1 MSKQNTSSKGF
12 APWRWLKRMFFGA
25 SKEYTLADER
35 YDSPGKL
42 AVKRFFRNPLAVI
55 ALTILVGMFLF
66 VFIGPIFAPV
76 DLTETGSEMLH
87 VNVRPTMSL
96 MKLPD
101 DMKDGAVDISS
112 RGTFTIGVSTDGNMY
127 TWGYY
132 THTKDPKLNPL
143 NIPEEVKNAK
153 IVHAAAGTDH
163 AVAISEDGHVYAW
176 GAYDNGQYGW
186 DGSMIASARKQ
197 PEELMGDNTID
208 ASQVRQLVA
217 GNQVTA
223 ILMEDGTIYAWG
235 NDGLNATNLSSVI
248 KHGKKESKLV
258 KLAFTNDGL
267 YGIDEDGNF
276 VPGKSSKFNTITIQ
290 DENGQNKVV
299 DIFEYIGDRKIVD
312 IAATGGAIALVTD
325 DGELIVAGM
334 KEATPVIPEGDTIK
348 HVSGGTR
355 HFTLVTEQG
364 RVYAWGQNFRKQCE
378 VPADLQE
385 AGAVDTVFSSGFQN
399 YAFKDGKFVEAWG
412 LKGYVFGTDDMGR
425 DVFNRLM
432 NGGKMTMTIGAVAVI
447 VSTIIGII
455 VGCISG
461 YFGGWV
467 DNLIM
472 RIVDV
477 FYCLPSMPII
487 IILGA
492 AMDAMRIDSWTR
504 MMYLMLILGF
514 LGWPGIARLVRG
526 QILSLRE
533 QEFMTAAE
541 ACGISAWHRIFR
553 HLIPNVIPQLIV
565 TCTMS
570 LGSTILT
577 EATLSFLGLG
587 VKYPFAS
594 WGNIINDVNNAYVMT
609 NYLFIWVPAGICL
622 LITVLGFNFVGDGLR
637 DAFDP
642 KMKR

>member
-143 NIPEEVKNAK
+143 NIPDEVKNAK

-186 DGSMIASARKQ
+186 EGSMIASARKQ

-299 DIFEYIGDRKIVD
+299 DIFEYIGNRKIVD

-325 DGELIVAGM
+325 DGADRRRYEGSYPRDSRGRHHQARVRRHPALYPCHRAGQSVRMGSELP
-334 KEATPVIPEGDTIK
+334 EAV
-348 HVSGGTR
+348 
-355 HFTLVTEQG
+355 
-364 RVYAWGQNFRKQCE
+364 
-378 VPADLQE
+378 
-385 AGAVDTVFSSGFQN
+385 
-399 YAFKDGKFVEAWG
+399 
-412 LKGYVFGTDDMGR
+412 
-425 DVFNRLM
+425 
-432 NGGKMTMTIGAVAVI
+432 
-447 VSTIIGII
+447 
-455 VGCISG
+455 
-461 YFGGWV
+461 
-467 DNLIM
+467 
-472 RIVDV
+472 
-477 FYCLPSMPII
+477 
-487 IILGA
+487 
-492 AMDAMRIDSWTR
+492 
-504 MMYLMLILGF
+504 
-514 LGWPGIARLVRG
+514 
-526 QILSLRE
+526 
-533 QEFMTAAE
+533 
-541 ACGISAWHRIFR
+541 
-553 HLIPNVIPQLIV
+553 
-565 TCTMS
+565 
-570 LGSTILT
+570 
-577 EATLSFLGLG
+577 
-587 VKYPFAS
+587 
-594 WGNIINDVNNAYVMT
+594 
-609 NYLFIWVPAGICL
+609 
-622 LITVLGFNFVGDGLR
+622 
-637 DAFDP
+637 
-642 KMKR
+642 

>member
-186 DGSMIASARKQ
+186 EGSMIASARKQ

-290 DENGQNKVV
+290 DENGQKMSKSRGNVINPDDVFPTLQKVFNA
-299 DIFEYIGDRKIVD
+299 DGP
-312 IAATGGAIALVTD
+312 ALVNIMTD
-325 DGELIVAGM
+325 PNALAMPPKIEFSQMLGFAQTMYKLMMEGRS
-334 KEATPVIPEGDTIK
+334 KEVLDTIDTNLK
-348 HVSGGTR
+348 H
-355 HFTLVTEQG
+355 
-364 RVYAWGQNFRKQCE
+364 WK
-378 VPADLQE
+378 
-385 AGAVDTVFSSGFQN
+385 
-399 YAFKDGKFVEAWG
+399 
-412 LKGYVFGTDDMGR
+412 
-425 DVFNRLM
+425 DVF
-432 NGGKMTMTIGAVAVI
+432 
-447 VSTIIGII
+447 
-455 VGCISG
+455 
-461 YFGGWV
+461 
-467 DNLIM
+467 
-472 RIVDV
+472 
-477 FYCLPSMPII
+477 
-487 IILGA
+487 
-492 AMDAMRIDSWTR
+492 
-504 MMYLMLILGF
+504 
-514 LGWPGIARLVRG
+514 
-526 QILSLRE
+526 
-533 QEFMTAAE
+533 
-541 ACGISAWHRIFR
+541 
-553 HLIPNVIPQLIV
+553 
-565 TCTMS
+565 
-570 LGSTILT
+570 
-577 EATLSFLGLG
+577 
-587 VKYPFAS
+587 
-594 WGNIINDVNNAYVMT
+594 
-609 NYLFIWVPAGICL
+609 
-622 LITVLGFNFVGDGLR
+622 
-637 DAFDP
+637 
-642 KMKR
+642 

>member
-112 RGTFTIGVSTDGNMY
+112 RGTFTIGVSTGGNMY

-143 NIPEEVKNAK
+143 NIPDEVKNAK

-235 NDGLNATNLSSVI
+235 NDGGFVDA
-248 KHGKKESKLV
+248 
-258 KLAFTNDGL
+258 
-267 YGIDEDGNF
+267 DGNWIGF
-276 VPGKSSKFNTITIQ
+276 DADMAKAFAESLGVTAEFQLIEW
-290 DENGQNKVV
+290 DNKVMELDGKTIDV
-299 DIFEYIGDRKIVD
+299 VWNGMTLTDEVISAMSCSNAYCNNAQVVVLPAD
-312 IAATGGAIALVTD
+312 IAADYPDVESMASLNFAVESGSFGQAQAEANGFTFTEVVDQATALMEVASGTADAAIIDSL
-325 DGELIVAGM
+325 M
-334 KEATPVIPEGDTIK
+334 
-348 HVSGGTR
+348 
-355 HFTLVTEQG
+355 
-364 RVYAWGQNFRKQCE
+364 
-378 VPADLQE
+378 
-385 AGAVDTVFSSGFQN
+385 AGAMVGDGTSYTDLTYTITLNPNEGEQYGVGFRQ
-399 YAFKDGKFVEAWG
+399 
-412 LKGYVFGTDDMGR
+412 
-425 DVFNRLM
+425 
-432 NGGKMTMTIGAVAVI
+432 
-447 VSTIIGII
+447 
-455 VGCISG
+455 
-461 YFGGWV
+461 
-467 DNLIM
+467 
-472 RIVDV
+472 
-477 FYCLPSMPII
+477 
-487 IILGA
+487 
-492 AMDAMRIDSWTR
+492 
-504 MMYLMLILGF
+504 
-514 LGWPGIARLVRG
+514 
-526 QILSLRE
+526 
-533 QEFMTAAE
+533 
-541 ACGISAWHRIFR
+541 
-553 HLIPNVIPQLIV
+553 
-565 TCTMS
+565 
-570 LGSTILT
+570 GSDLT
-577 EATLSFLGLG
+577 EALNQFFVDSYADGTMMDLATTYG
-587 VKYPFAS
+587 VQAA
-594 WGNIINDVNNAYVMT
+594 II
-609 NYLFIWVPAGICL
+609 PQE
-622 LITVLGFNFVGDGLR
+622 
-637 DAFDP
+637 
-642 KMKR
+642 